1 MSFPASL
8 PPVQHV
14 TINTTAQHAL
24 SYRRGV
30 SSTLIP
36 NVLDFENPPPEPDDY
51 VRGFRADIGLGPDDI
66 LFLQPTRVVP
76 RKGIE
81 HAIGLI
87 AALKDPR
94 CKLVVSHESGDEGDE
109 YLHALQE
116 MAVQQGVELLLI
128 ANRIAE
134 IRSTDPRGRT
144 LYTLED
150 AYQAANFITYPSIY
164 EGFGN
169 ALIESFF
176 YRKPV
181 LVNRYSIF
189 VTDIEPKGFQ
199 VITMNGYL
207 TKDVVTQVE
216 QIIHD
221 HEYRTSVVDNNYDL
235 GRRFF
240 SYSVL
245 RRKLRTLI
253 TNHTG
258 MDDL

>member
-1 MSFPASL
+1 M
-8 PPVQHV
+8 
-14 TINTTAQHAL
+14 
-24 SYRRGV
+24 
-30 SSTLIP
+30 LIP

-51 VRGFRADIGLGPDDI
+51 ALRFRANIGLAPEDI

-81 HAIGLI
+81 HAISLI
-87 AALKDPR
+87 AALKNPR
-94 CKLVVSHESGDEGDE
+94 CKLIVSHESGDEGDE

-116 MAVQQGVELLLI
+116 MADHQGVDLRLVADQISDL
-128 ANRIAE
+128 
-134 IRSTDPRGRT
+134 RSTDAQGRS

-150 AYQAANFITYPSIY
+150 AYQAADFITYPSSY

-207 TKDVVTQVE
+207 TREVVTQVQ

-221 HEYRTSVVDNNYDL
+221 QKYRTSVVDNNYDL